1 MIATLMTAMLGIA
14 AADETEL
21 KVAAR
26 GPWGASAAPGTRA
39 VQLVIRS
46 PEELAK
52 VSKLTEEQ
60 LVRQFK
66 VDSIDWK
73 KQMVVVATAG
83 AKGSGGF
90 KFEIT
95 NLTVRGDTLTVK
107 WKLTPPMGF
116 ATNAFT
122 HPGQAVLVE
131 RYEGKVVF
139 EPPLAK
145 DAEPRPHDM
154 EVAIEQLV
162 RIERE
167 LLEEQRTLEVVK
179 KSIIVQ
185 PLCGL
190 LLGPNGAVEATE
202 EQQAERR
209 MAYRREHLP
218 KQTWESL
225 VAAVSGERKPEGQE
239 MKILGHAFW
248 REPTQRGAEAK
259 QFVIRS
265 PEELTK
271 AGNLTEEQLV
281 KQFKVDKIDWKT
293 QMIVVVTGGVKP
305 TGGYSVEVESLNA
318 KEKVLTVKWK
328 LNSPKRGTFVP
339 QIVTHPGQAV
349 LTERFEGEV
358 KFDPPAPKGGA
369 K

>member
-1 MIATLMTAMLGIA
+1 MIATLMTAMLGVA

-26 GPWGASAAPGTRA
+26 GPWGAPAAPGTRA

-46 PEELAK
+46 PEDLAK

-60 LVRQFK
+60 LAKQFK
-66 VDSIDWK
+66 VDAIDWK

-95 NLTVRGDTLTVK
+95 SLTVKGDTLTVK

-139 EPPLAK
+139 DPMVPKEEKESKPEDELQQ
-145 DAEPRPHDM
+145 
-154 EVAIEQLV
+154 AIEQLR

-167 LLEEQRTLEVVK
+167 VLDAERALEKGNQRTLAIPLPPLNVKVVDEK
-179 KSIIVQ
+179 K
-185 PLCGL
+185 PD
-190 LLGPNGAVEATE
+190 
-202 EQQAERR
+202 
-209 MAYRREHLP
+209 
-218 KQTWESL
+218 
-225 VAAVSGERKPEGQE
+225 GQE
-239 MKILGHAFW
+239 MKILGRAFW

-259 QFVIRS
+259 QLVLRS
-265 PEELTK
+265 PEELAK
-271 AGNLTEEQLV
+271 AGNLTEEQLA

-305 TGGYSVEVESLNA
+305 TGGYSVEVESLA
-318 KEKVLTVKWK
+318 VKGKVLTVKWK
-328 LNSPKRGTFVP
+328 LTSPKPGSITP

-349 LTERFEGEV
+349 LAERFEGEV

-369 K
+369 KEKE